1 MGLEALDRARLKAE
15 CRGAEAR
22 APPSAEQR
30 PNEGSVRAG
39 PSRARSA
46 GSPAGPFVR
55 RSVTHTSVLARPVP
69 GGRGRAAPLSEGFAC
84 EVSTSQRLKCS
95 FWTDGCTDSLRR
107 WLWVLNPCCSV
118 GGVLPVVAASW
129 SRGVVLLLPVAEPA
143 VVSQREHALQGNDL
157 QKWFEGRKECRKTC
171 VFCGVSL

>member
-30 PNEGSVRAG
+30 PNEGWVRAG

-107 WLWVLNPCCSV
+107 WLWVLVRFWLSQPQWGQFCSAARRAWRPL
-118 GGVLPVVAASW
+118 GPLPAAAPHC
-129 SRGVVLLLPVAEPA
+129 RACGRHAEPFGW
-143 VVSQREHALQGNDL
+143 Q
-157 QKWFEGRKECRKTC
+157 
-171 VFCGVSL
+171 

>member
-1 MGLEALDRARLKAE
+1 MGLEALHRARLKAE

-107 WLWVLNPCCSV
+107 WLWVLVRFWLSQPQWGQFCSAARRAWRPL
-118 GGVLPVVAASW
+118 GPLPAAAPHC
-129 SRGVVLLLPVAEPA
+129 RACGRHAEPFGW
-143 VVSQREHALQGNDL
+143 Q
-157 QKWFEGRKECRKTC
+157 
-171 VFCGVSL
+171 